1 MPFALWPELLRF
13 MEKLL
18 SRWRAILDFP
28 LFRAGGVQFTPYHI
42 LELMILLSLVWVGE
56 MLFRRL
62 FLSRILG
69 RSRLRPSVQFAITKI
84 VRYTFLVLGIYLSL
98 QAVEINLN
106 SLAFLAGALGVGV
119 GFGLQNIVS
128 NFISGLIILAEAPIA
143 LGDRVEVGG
152 AVGTVTEI
160 NLRSTTMITS
170 DNICIIVPNSNLITG
185 TVINWSHGDPTVR
198 TRLPI
203 SVAYGTDIE
212 LVRRLLLE
220 VAKAEPD
227 ILKTPEPDLLF
238 VGYGDSAINLEL
250 AVWSTMMVDKPLRF
264 KSRLYYAVHKAL
276 EANKIEIP
284 FPQRDLHLR
293 SGSLVLQNGN
303 MVSAVPSVDKRL

>member
-1 MPFALWPELLRF
+1 MRELLT
-13 MEKLL
+13 
-18 SRWRAILDFP
+18 RWREFLDFP
-28 LFRAGGVQFTPYHI
+28 LVRAGGVQFTIGHLI
-42 LELMILLSLVWVGE
+42 ELVVLLTVVWVAEMVFRRVFLARLLS
-56 MLFRRL
+56 
-62 FLSRILG
+62 
-69 RSRLRPSVQFAITKI
+69 RSKLRPSVQFAITKI
-84 VRYTFLVLGIYLSL
+84 ARYVFLVLGVYLSL

-152 AVGTVTEI
+152 AIGRVTEI
-160 NLRSTTMITS
+160 NLRSTTIVTS

-198 TRLPI
+198 TRLPVG
-203 SVAYGTDIE
+203 VAYGTDVE

-220 VAKAEPD
+220 VATADSE
-227 ILKTPEPDLLF
+227 ILKTPEPEVLF
-238 VGYGDSAINLEL
+238 VGYGDSSINFEL
-250 AVWSTMMVDKPLRF
+250 AVWSSMMVDKPLRF
-264 KSRLYYAVHKAL
+264 KSRIYYSIHKIL

-284 FPQRDLHLR
+284 FPQRDLHIR

-303 MVSAVPSVDKRL
+303 LVAAAPVAEKRL